1 MIQLT
6 VALPLYNANNIAWL
20 ALESLCNQTNV
31 NFDWELLICEEDNSQ
46 RITYLNEYVERLQKV
61 RCVNIR
67 YIPISDKIRLAKKW
81 QIMGKIADKNSKCF
95 LLQAGDCYSDPNR
108 LKSSFQSLT
117 KGFDWIDTTSGLFY
131 SFISKQLFHYN
142 AKSKTNLD
150 MGFKTIYARNIPET
164 TKERGIDGFLF
175 DHCEAVKG
183 SALKVFNI
191 TKLSLA
197 RLDTHGMN
205 NISVNRENY
214 FTTKVHIFKPTYH
227 RLEKLALPQSII
239 NSLKSINV

>member
-31 NFDWELLICEEDNSQ
+31 DFDWELLICEEENSQ
-46 RITYLNEYVERLQKV
+46 RITFLYEYVERLKKV
-61 RCVNIR
+61 RCVNIC
-67 YIPISDKIRLAKKW
+67 YIPISDKILLAKKW
-81 QIMGKIADKNSKCF
+81 QIMGKMADKDSRCF

-108 LKSSFQSLT
+108 LKSSFQNLT

-131 SFISKQLFHYN
+131 SFISKKLFLYD
-142 AKSKTNLD
+142 AKSRTNLD
-150 MGFKTIYARNIPET
+150 MGFRTIYARNIPDT
-164 TKERGIDGFLF
+164 TKERGIDRFLF
-175 DHCEAVKG
+175 DHCQ
-183 SALKVFNI
+183 SQITSDIKVYNI
-191 TKLSLA
+191 SKLSLA

-214 FTTKVHIFKPTYH
+214 FTTKVNIFKPTHH
-227 RLEKLALPQSII
+227 RLDKLELPKSII